1 MKYVTITQSGIFAV
15 KPLRVYKVILTTK
28 AGGVGFASIY
38 KGMKETGEKM
48 ISIRADMDTTR
59 EINFQDGYLI
69 NGVVYVDLN
78 DFVDSLIVGF
88 EYEQQ

>member
-28 AGGVGFASIY
+28 AGGVGLASIY
-38 KGMKETGEKM
+38 KGMKETGEKL
-48 ISIRADMDTTR
+48 ITLKADGNMTK
-59 EINFQDGYLI
+59 EINFEGGYLI
-69 NGVVYVDLN
+69 GGVVYVDLN
-78 DFVDSLIVGF
+78 ELVDNVVIGF

>member
-28 AGGVGFASIY
+28 AGGTGIASIY
-38 KGMKETGEKM
+38 KGVKETGEQL
-48 ISIRADMDTTR
+48 ISVRANMNETK
-59 EINFQDGYLI
+59 EINFQDGYLV